1 MAKNTAKIAGI
12 VLLILLVIAGGFMV
26 SLFALPQK
34 IKVSPSVFDMGN
46 ENYCIIFATSL
57 KGSGYVKYT
66 IGGKEKIVWDTTS
79 GTISTHDT
87 VHKVIVPKEE
97 LRGNTYVVGSQF
109 VPYKL
114 GYSAIKGN
122 TVESDPIKFR
132 GEEKDDGI
140 RLLTI
145 TDIHE
150 MKDSVKQALEYFTE
164 DYDMLIL
171 LGDIVSDFSNK
182 GRFTDHVLYN
192 AAFISRGEI
201 PVVYARG
208 NHETRGEYASQMLK
222 YFPTNTGE
230 LYYTFDFGGLSA
242 IVLDPGEDKEDD
254 HVEYSGLV
262 DFSSYRKQQFNW
274 INSLKPEDFTGRY
287 KIVFSHEPRLTD
299 HFGVNWASPL
309 AALGFDLIT
318 GGHLHRSE
326 FIEGS
331 VPSFV
336 ACGKYKDGWAASSLT
351 LENGT
356 IRMLTIN
363 TEGEIVL
370 DKTITVTEE

>member
-1 MAKNTAKIAGI
+1 MI
-12 VLLILLVIAGGFMV
+12 

-34 IKVSPSVFDMGN
+34 IKVAPSVFDMGN
-46 ENYCIIFATSL
+46 ENYCVVFVTSL
-57 KGSGYVKYT
+57 KGSGYIKYT
-66 IGGKEKIVWDTTS
+66 VNGEEKIIWDTTS

-87 VHKVIVPKEE
+87 VHKIIVPKDE
-97 LRGNTYVVGSQF
+97 LRGNTYVVGSQY
-109 VPYKL
+109 VAYKF

-122 TVESDPIKFR
+122 SVESEPIKFR
-132 GEEKDDGI
+132 GEEKDDEI
-140 RLLTI
+140 KLLTI

-150 MKDSVKQALEYFTE
+150 MTDSVKKSLTFFTE
-164 DYDMLIL
+164 EYDMLIL
-171 LGDIVSDFSNK
+171 LGDIVSDFGNK
-182 GRFTDHVLYN
+182 SRFTDHVLN
-192 AAFISRGEI
+192 DAAFISKGEI

-208 NHETRGEYASQMLK
+208 NHETRGEYASQMLQ
-222 YFPTNTGE
+222 YFPTDTGE

-262 DFSSYRKQQFNW
+262 DFSSYREKQFNW
-274 INSLKPEDFTGRY
+274 INSLKAEDFTGRY

-299 HFGVNWASPL
+299 HFEMNWEAPL
-309 AALGFDLIT
+309 KSLGFDLIT

-326 FIEGS
+326 LIEGDI
-331 VPSFV
+331 PAFV
-336 ACGKYKDGWAASSLT
+336 ACGKYSGGWAASSLT

-363 TEGEIVL
+363 TEGETVL